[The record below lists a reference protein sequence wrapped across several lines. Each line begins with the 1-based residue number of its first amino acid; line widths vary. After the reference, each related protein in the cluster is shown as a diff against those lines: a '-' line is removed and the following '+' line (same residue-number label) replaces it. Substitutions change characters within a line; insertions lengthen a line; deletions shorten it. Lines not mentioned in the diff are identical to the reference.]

1 MRDRLNAPGPIIT
14 TGQSQAVVVYLIW
27 VLGLGERPKVSFIG
41 EFSPNFDLK
50 LYDFNQYKGFSMET
64 IFARFF

>member
-27 VLGLGERPKVSFIG
+27 VLGLGETPKVSFIG
-41 EFSPNFDLK
+41 EFSSNFDLK
-50 LYDFNQYKGFSMET
+50 
-64 IFARFF
+64 II